1 VTIVAGIGGVDS
13 PRRVGR
19 VGRVGLRSPL
29 CFHACTLAALAVGL
43 IAVNVFQPGA
53 GVHAHPGELHLS
65 GDAAGPP
72 RNHHTTRE
80 PNGHSPTH
88 DPEAAPR
95 R

>member
-13 PRRVGR
+13 LRR
-19 VGRVGLRSPL
+19 VGRVGLRSPP
-29 CFHACTLAALAVGL
+29 CFQAGTLAALAVGL
-43 IAVNVFQPGA
+43 IGVNVFQPGA

-80 PNGHSPTH
+80 PNGPSPTH
-88 DPEAAPR
+88 GPEAAPR